1 MHNFIDEC
9 EHDVPLTF
17 SLVLGR
23 GSPRT
28 SQSPFGGPN
37 PNDPLLISPH
47 NVSPNSMRGPQQQIS
62 PSYSQGPMNKGSF
75 SMTSS
80 AMTSPQ
86 YSQVQ
91 GHMGLGSQND
101 LDLNSMFDS

>member
-1 MHNFIDEC
+1 MYKTKYDLAMIGLF
-9 EHDVPLTF
+9 T
-17 SLVLGR
+17 GR

-47 NVSPNSMRGPQQQIS
+47 NVSPNSMRGPQQQVS
-62 PSYSQGPMNKGSF
+62 PSYSQGGINKGSF

-86 YSQVQ
+86 YSQ

-101 LDLNSMFDS
+101 LDLSMFDT